1 MKCDDAK
8 YKIQAL
14 IDKELPE
21 DEIKTVVSHIESC
34 YNCREEY
41 ISMLK
46 LESRLKGISFPEAE
60 YDWYAVQRKKFL
72 RKSFSFLGKILVFFS
87 FLTLFVWGII
97 ELVRNGNTK
106 PIVQIS
112 ILGLTLGA
120 GILLFV
126 SFSDRAAELKHDKY
140 RRVRK

>member
-14 IDKELPE
+14 IDRELPG
-21 DEIKTVVSHIESC
+21 DEINTVVSHIESC
-34 YNCREEY
+34 YKCREEY

-46 LESRLKGISFPEAE
+46 LERKLNGISFPESE
-60 YDWYAVQRKKFL
+60 YDWYSNQKKKFL
-72 RKSFSFLGKILVFFS
+72 RKSFSFFGKILVIFS

-106 PIVQIS
+106 PVVQIS
-112 ILGLTLGA
+112 ILGLALGT

-140 RRVRK
+140 RRIRK